1 METLLWCL
9 AGLVCYAYA
18 GYPCLLAVVGSV
30 RPRRIRFAPIQPTVT
45 VIIAA
50 YNEEK
55 DIARK
60 LELVLA
66 LDYPA
71 EHRQIIVAS
80 DCSTDRTHA
89 IVNGFAARGVNLV
102 ALPVRGGK
110 TAAQNLAVLQARGDI
125 ILFTDATTDLAPDVI
140 RKLVEPFADPRVGC
154 AGAELE
160 YQSAAG
166 TAVARGGGLYWRYEK
181 LIKKLE
187 SRANSLIGV
196 SGCLYAVR
204 RALYVPIAPDL
215 ISDLVIALDIFSGGH
230 VSIYVPGAVAFEQTH
245 VHADR
250 EFAMRSRVV
259 VRSINALVQRARL
272 LNPFRAGFF
281 ALQLWSHKVLRY
293 LVPELLIAV
302 FLLSASLAIQPT
314 PRAPF
319 YQWFVGLQ
327 MLTYVAVPAVYVF
340 CRRFNIKTGM
350 LSAPF
355 YFILANVAALWGL
368 ISYLRGVREVTW
380 TTVR

>member
-1 METLLWCL
+1 
-9 AGLVCYAYA
+9 
-18 GYPCLLAVVGSV
+18 
-30 RPRRIRFAPIQPTVT
+30 
-45 VIIAA
+45 
-50 YNEEK
+50 
-55 DIARK
+55 
-60 LELVLA
+60 
-66 LDYPA
+66 
-71 EHRQIIVAS
+71 
-80 DCSTDRTHA
+80 
-89 IVNGFAARGVNLV
+89 
-102 ALPVRGGK
+102 
-110 TAAQNLAVLQARGDI
+110 
-125 ILFTDATTDLAPDVI
+125 
-140 RKLVEPFADPRVGC
+140 
-154 AGAELE
+154 
-160 YQSAAG
+160 
-166 TAVARGGGLYWRYEK
+166 
-181 LIKKLE
+181 
-187 SRANSLIGV
+187 
-196 SGCLYAVR
+196 
-204 RALYVPIAPDL
+204 
-215 ISDLVIALDIFSGGH
+215 
-230 VSIYVPGAVAFEQTH
+230 
-245 VHADR
+245 
-250 EFAMRSRVV
+250 MRSRVV

-272 LNPFRAGFF
+272 LNPFRTGFF